1 MSTAIT
7 VKNISKTFH
16 EDDGASTVA
25 LRNIS
30 LSITTGEFFVILGPS
45 GSGKS
50 TLLRIM
56 SELETSNKG
65 SVIWN
70 DPLAA
75 RSLGEGRAFVFQQFA
90 LLPWLTV
97 FENVSLGLLSM
108 KLSKAEIAK
117 RVTNRLRRLGL
128 QKFAKHYPRELS
140 GGMKQRVGFAR
151 ALVVN
156 PKVLFLD
163 EPFSELDTFTAEAL
177 RKELI
182 ALWEKEKFTVVMVT
196 HNVDEAIE
204 LADRVTVLTTRPG
217 TVEAIVPITLPR
229 PRSMRSPEVFD
240 LHDEITNLVKP

>member
-7 VKNISKTFH
+7 VKNISKTFR
-16 EDDGASTVA
+16 EDDGTTTAA

-30 LSITTGEFFVILGPS
+30 LSIKTGEFFVILGPS

-56 SELETSNKG
+56 SELETSDKG
-65 SVIWN
+65 SVTWN
-70 DPLAA
+70 SVHPN
-75 RSLGEGRAFVFQQFA
+75 GCAFVFQQFA

-108 KLSKAEIAK
+108 SLSNAEITK
-117 RVTNRLRRLGL
+117 RVTNRLRLLGL

-151 ALVVN
+151 ALVIN

-177 RKELI
+177 RKELLE
-182 ALWEKEKFTVVMVT
+182 LWKKEKFTVIMVT

-217 TVEAIVPITLPR
+217 TVEAILPIGLNR

-240 LHDEITNLVKP
+240 LHDKITNLVKP

>member
-7 VKNISKTFH
+7 VKGISKTFH
-16 EDDGASTVA
+16 EDDGTSTAA

-30 LSITTGEFFVILGPS
+30 LSIKTGEFFVILGPS

-56 SELETSNKG
+56 SELETSDKG
-65 SVIWN
+65 SVTWN
-70 DPLAA
+70 DVCPNDC
-75 RSLGEGRAFVFQQFA
+75 AFVFQQFA

-108 KLSKAEIAK
+108 KLSKAEITK
-117 RVTNRLRRLGL
+117 RVTNRLRLLGL

-177 RKELI
+177 RKELLE
-182 ALWEKEKFTVVMVT
+182 LWEKEKFTVVMVT

-217 TVEAIVPITLPR
+217 TVEAVLPIGLNR

-240 LHDEITNLVKP
+240 LHDKITNLVKP

>member
-1 MSTAIT
+1 MSIAIT
-7 VKNISKTFH
+7 VKNISKTFRE
-16 EDDGASTVA
+16 EDGTATAA

-30 LSITTGEFFVILGPS
+30 LSIQTGEFFVILGPS

-65 SVIWN
+65 SVTWKDVCAN
-70 DPLAA
+70 DC
-75 RSLGEGRAFVFQQFA
+75 AFVFQQFA

-108 KLSKAEIAK
+108 KLSRSEITK
-117 RVTNRLRRLGL
+117 RVTNRLRLLGL

-151 ALVVN
+151 ALVIN

-163 EPFSELDTFTAEAL
+163 EPFSELDTFTAEEL
-177 RKELI
+177 RHELLE
-182 ALWEKEKFTVVMVT
+182 LWQKEKFTVVMVT

-204 LADRVTVLTTRPG
+204 LADRVCVLTPRPG
-217 TVEAIVPITLPR
+217 TVEAVVPIALEH

-240 LHDEITNLVKP
+240 LHDKITDLVKP